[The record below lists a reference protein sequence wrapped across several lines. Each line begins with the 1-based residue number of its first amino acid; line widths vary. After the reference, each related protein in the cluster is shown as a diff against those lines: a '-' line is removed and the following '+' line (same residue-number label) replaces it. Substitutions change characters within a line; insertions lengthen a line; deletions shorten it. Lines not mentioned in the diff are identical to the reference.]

1 MVKAIEKGTKMI
13 VDGGL
18 VHDMGFS
25 CMGGGAIA
33 FGCLGIGVAVLFQ
46 INSGKV
52 GSKSMAT
59 MDSPLIS
66 CISYVRL
73 LVVAQGKRRQE
84 R

>member
-1 MVKAIEKGTKMI
+1 
-13 VDGGL
+13 
-18 VHDMGFS
+18 MGFS
-25 CMGGGAIA
+25 FMGGGAVA
-33 FGCLGIGVAVLFQ
+33 FGCVGIGVAVLGE

-59 MDSPLIS
+59 MDSLLIS

-73 LVVAQGKRRQE
+73 LGVAQGKRRQE

>member
-1 MVKAIEKGTKMI
+1 
-13 VDGGL
+13 
-18 VHDMGFS
+18 
-25 CMGGGAIA
+25 MGGGAIA

-59 MDSPLIS
+59 MDLSLIS

-73 LVVAQGKRRQE
+73 QVLHKAREGKRGKDGMGS
-84 R
+84 

>member
-1 MVKAIEKGTKMI
+1 
-13 VDGGL
+13 
-18 VHDMGFS
+18 
-25 CMGGGAIA
+25 MGGGAIS
-33 FGCLGIGVAVLFQ
+33 FGCLGIGVAILCQ

-73 LVVAQGKRRQE
+73 LSVAQGKRRQE